1 MIVSSEIS
9 RGLDILELTPSAHL
23 SQNEID
29 AAKSVRFEYFNSQ
42 EQPKLTWPP
51 TFALA
56 RAYIDQLERS
66 HGLAASRISTLRRTL
81 ARAERSSGTQRN
93 AALEQAARD
102 LEAEAGSSSDAA
114 KVRMLIDALRRLGGD
129 QAARSQ

>member
-1 MIVSSEIS
+1 MVL
-9 RGLDILELTPSAHL
+9 LDILELTPSAHL

-93 AALEQAARD
+93 AALEQAVRD

-114 KVRMLIDALRRLGGD
+114 TVRMLIDALRRLGGD
-129 QAARSQ
+129 QAAGGQ

>member
-1 MIVSSEIS
+1 MVL
-9 RGLDILELTPSAHL
+9 LDILELTPSAHL

-51 TFALA
+51 TFALS

-81 ARAERSSGTQRN
+81 TRAERSSGTQRN

-129 QAARSQ
+129 QAAGSQ